1 MLNKQI
7 KATNMEL
14 TDAISQYVNKK
25 IDTLLKFIDSNQDAL
40 AEIEIG
46 RTSNH
51 HHKGD
56 VYKAE
61 INLIIGKNNFRSVVI
76 ESDLYAAIDGMKDAV
91 VNEVSR
97 SKRKRF
103 HLFKKGH
110 QKIKNLLRG
119 WRKNKKEE

>member
-1 MLNKQI
+1 MLI
-7 KATNMEL
+7 KKIKTTNMEL

-25 IDTLLKFIDSNQDAL
+25 VDALHKFIMPEEEAL

-46 RTSNH
+46 RTTNH

-61 INLIIGKNNFRSVVI
+61 INLFYGKENFRTVI
-76 ESDLYAAIDGMKDAV
+76 INNDMYASIDKMKEGIL
-91 VNEVSR
+91 NEVRR

-110 QKIKNLLRG
+110 QKIKDILRG
-119 WRKNKKEE
+119 WKRSK